1 MFPHIYQ
8 KYGSIQFQIRH
19 ILVRCG
25 QDHKGTVL
33 ITYKPRPSGTEY
45 SYGTLRH
52 LFFPLSH
59 GSEITDQCLRQCS
72 TRLLPHRASH
82 AVKIQLMVVYAATVI
97 VNTFPG
103 FLLQGCKFIILR
115 SKQFRQG
122 HLLQLRIICQDCI
135 QLIHIGL
142 IMLIMVKMQC
152 LLIQYRK
159 QGIIFIGQ
167 GLYDKRIIFF

>member
-8 KYGSIQFQIRH
+8 QYRCIQSQIRH

-52 LFFPLSH
+52 LLFPLSH
-59 GSEITDQCLRQCS
+59 GSKITDQCFLQCS
-72 TRLLPHRASH
+72 AGFLPHRASH

-122 HLLQLRIICQDCI
+122 HLL
-135 QLIHIGL
+135 
-142 IMLIMVKMQC
+142 
-152 LLIQYRK
+152 
-159 QGIIFIGQ
+159 
-167 GLYDKRIIFF
+167 

>member
-8 KYGSIQFQIRH
+8 QYRCIQSQIRH

-33 ITYKPRPSGTEY
+33 ITYKPYPAGAKDSRGCL
-45 SYGTLRH
+45 GH
-52 LFFPLSH
+52 LLFPLSH
-59 GSEITDQCLRQCS
+59 RSVIPDQGLFQCS
-72 TRLLPHRASH
+72 AGFLPHRASH

-122 HLLQLRIICQDCI
+122 HLL
-135 QLIHIGL
+135 
-142 IMLIMVKMQC
+142 
-152 LLIQYRK
+152 
-159 QGIIFIGQ
+159 
-167 GLYDKRIIFF
+167 